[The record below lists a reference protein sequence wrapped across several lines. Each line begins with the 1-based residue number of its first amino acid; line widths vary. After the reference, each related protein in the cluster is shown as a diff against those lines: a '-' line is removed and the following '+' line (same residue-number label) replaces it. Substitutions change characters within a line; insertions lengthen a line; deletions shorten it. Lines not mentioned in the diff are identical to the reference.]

1 MRISDWSS
9 DVCSSDLLVASR
21 FRNRLAT
28 SLGRVSKPRE
38 RRAALARPRAGFE
51 QMYSIMENALVAEGV
66 DVRTGATV
74 RGIEV
79 DGGGFLVSTDRGAE
93 RLDVVVST
101 IPVTLGNESVR
112 ERVCQYG

>member
-1 MRISDWSS
+1 MAK
-9 DVCSSDLLVASR
+9 LVDRAGL
-21 FRNRLAT
+21 RNRLAT

-79 DGGGFLVSTDRGAE
+79 DGGGLLVSTDRGAE
-93 RLDVVVST
+93 RFDVVVST
-101 IPVTLGNESVR
+101 IDRKSVVSGKGVSVR
-112 ERVCQYG
+112 